1 MLKNVLK
8 FEEKIGDRNY
18 TAFCESDSPTADAKE
33 FAFRLLKF
41 IGQVEDQA
49 AANASQV
56 KAEES
61 NVPEVKEE
69 PKMEC
74 QNGSE

>member
-1 MLKNVLK
+1 MLKNILK
-8 FEEKIGDRNY
+8 FEEKIGERIY
-18 TAFCESDSPTADAKE
+18 TCFCEADSPISDAKE

-49 AANASQV
+49 AAIASQV
-56 KAEES
+56 KVEES